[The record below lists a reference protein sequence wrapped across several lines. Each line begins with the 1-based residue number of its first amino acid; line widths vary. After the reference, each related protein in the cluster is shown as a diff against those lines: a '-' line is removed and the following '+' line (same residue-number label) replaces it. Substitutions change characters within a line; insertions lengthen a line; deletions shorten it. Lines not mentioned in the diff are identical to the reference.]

1 MGVNVCFKHL
11 FDRKAYEIVWCLRV
25 CPQRPPGH
33 SFQDSSAEVIAMP
46 DYKAPLRDIRF
57 VRDELLGYEAHYQSL
72 PACHD
77 ATPDMVDAILE
88 EGAKFCEQVLA
99 PLNRVGDTE
108 GCTWSES
115 GVKTPTGFK
124 QAYKQFVEGG
134 WPSLAHDVAHGGQGL
149 PESLGL
155 AVSEMIGEA
164 NWSWGMYPGLSHGAM
179 NTISEH
185 GTPEQQEAYLTKLVS
200 GEWTGTMC
208 LTESHCG
215 TDLGMLRTRAEP
227 QADGT
232 YKVTGTKIFISAGE
246 HDMADNIVHIV
257 LARLPDAP
265 AGTKGISLFIVPK
278 FLSAA
283 NGGIGERNAVNCGSI
298 EHKMGIHGNATCVMN
313 FDGATGYLIGPPN
326 KGLNCMFTFMNTARL
341 GTALQ
346 GLAHAEIAFQG
357 GLKYARDRLQM
368 RSLTG
373 PKAPDKA
380 ADPIIV
386 HPDVR
391 RMLLTMKA
399 FAEGTRAMVYFTAK
413 QVDIVKYSDDA
424 EQKKSADALL
434 AFMTPIAKAFMTE
447 VGFEAANHGV
457 QVYGGHGFI
466 AEWGM
471 EQNVR
476 DSRISMLYEGTTGI
490 QALDLLGRKVLMTQ
504 GEALK
509 GFTRIVHKFCQG
521 NEGNEAVQ
529 EFVTP
534 LAALNKE
541 WGELT
546 MKVGM
551 AAMKDREEVGA
562 ASVDYIM
569 YSGYAC
575 LAYFWADMARLSA
588 EKLAAGTS
596 DEAFY
601 RAKIQTARFYF
612 QRILPRTRTHVATI
626 LSGAAN
632 LMDMKEEDFG
642 LAY

>member
-1 MGVNVCFKHL
+1 
-11 FDRKAYEIVWCLRV
+11 
-25 CPQRPPGH
+25 
-33 SFQDSSAEVIAMP
+33 MP

-72 PACHD
+72 PACQD

-124 QAYKQFVEGG
+124 AAYKQFVEGG

-155 AVSEMIGEA
+155 AVSEMVGEA

-185 GTPEQQEAYLTKLVS
+185 GTPEQQDAYLTKLVS

-208 LTESHCG
+208 LTEPHCG
-215 TDLGMLRTRAEP
+215 TDLGMLRTKAEP
-227 QADGT
+227 QADGS
-232 YKVTGTKIFISAGE
+232 YKVTGTKIFITGGE
-246 HDMADNIVHIV
+246 HDLTENIIHLV
-257 LARLPDAP
+257 LAKLPDAP
-265 AGTKGISLFIVPK
+265 AGPKGISLFLVPK
-278 FLSAA
+278 FMVNADGSL
-283 NGGIGERNAVNCGSI
+283 GERNSVSCGSI
-298 EHKMGIHGNATCVMN
+298 EHKMGIQASATCVMN
-313 FDGATGYLIGPPN
+313 FDAAVGYLVGEPN
-326 KGLNCMFTFMNTARL
+326 KGLAAMFTMMNYERL
-341 GTALQ
+341 GVGIQ
-346 GLAHAEIAFQG
+346 GLASAERSYQNAVE
-357 GLKYARDRLQM
+357 YARDRLQM

-373 PKAPDKA
+373 PKAPDKV

-399 FAEGTRAMVYFTAK
+399 CNEGGRAFSTYVAMQLDTAK
-413 QVDIVKYSDDA
+413 YSEDPATRKRA
-424 EQKKSADALL
+424 EDLVALL
-434 AFMTPIAKAFMTE
+434 TPVAKAFLTDLGLE
-447 VGFEAANHGV
+447 TTVHGQ
-457 QVYGGHGFI
+457 QVFGGHGFI
-466 AEWGM
+466 REWGQ
-471 EQNVR
+471 EQLVR
-476 DSRISMLYEGTTGI
+476 DVRITQIYEGTNGI

-509 GFTRIVHKFCQG
+509 SFTKIVHKFCQA
-521 NEGNEAVQ
+521 NEGNEAVN

-534 LAALNKE
+534 LAQLNKE

-546 MKVGM
+546 MKIGM

-562 ASVDYIM
+562 ASVDYLM

-575 LAYFWADMARLSA
+575 LAYFWAEMARLAA

-596 DEAFY
+596 EEAFY
-601 RAKIQTARFYF
+601 TAKLQTARFYF
-612 QRILPRTRTHVATI
+612 QRILPRTRTHVAAI
-626 LSGAAN
+626 LSGASN
-632 LMDMKEEDFG
+632 LMDMNEEHFG
-642 LAY
+642 LSY

>member
-1 MGVNVCFKHL
+1 
-11 FDRKAYEIVWCLRV
+11 
-25 CPQRPPGH
+25 
-33 SFQDSSAEVIAMP
+33 MP

-72 PACHD
+72 PGCED
-77 ATPDMVDAILE
+77 ATPDMVNAILD

-124 QAYKQFVEGG
+124 EAYQQFVEGG
-134 WPSLAHDVAHGGQGL
+134 WPSLAHDVEHGGQGL

-155 AVSEMIGEA
+155 AISEMIGQA

-179 NTISEH
+179 NTLHAH
-185 GTPEQQEAYLTKLVS
+185 GTPEQQQTYLTKLVS
-200 GEWTGTMC
+200 GQWTGTMC
-208 LTESHCG
+208 LTEPHCG
-215 TDLGMLRTRAEP
+215 TDLGMLRTKAEP
-227 QADGT
+227 QADGS

-246 HDMADNIVHIV
+246 HDMAENIVHIV

-278 FLSAA
+278 FLPNAEGEA
-283 NGGIGERNAVNCGSI
+283 GERNGVSCGSI

-313 FDGATGYLIGPPN
+313 FDGATGFLIGPPN

-346 GLAHAEIAFQG
+346 GLAHAEVAFQG
-357 GLKYARDRLQM
+357 GIKYARERLQM

-373 PKAPDKA
+373 PKAPEKA

-399 FAEGTRAMVYFTAK
+399 FAEGNRAMLYFAAK
-413 QVDIVKYSDDA
+413 QVDVMQRSQDE
-424 EQKKSADALL
+424 EQRKAADAML
-434 AFMTPIAKAFMTE
+434 AFLTPIAKAFMTE

-457 QVYGGHGFI
+457 QIYGGHGFI

-476 DSRISMLYEGTTGI
+476 DSRISCLYEGTTGI
-490 QALDLLGRKVLMTQ
+490 QALDLMGRKTMQLQ
-504 GEALK
+504 GAGLRVFLGMIEAFCREHDGTPGLAE
-509 GFTRIVHKFCQG
+509 FIAPLRAHAAQWQQLTARIA
-521 NEGNEAVQ
+521 ERASAD
-529 EFVTP
+529 P
-534 LAALNKE
+534 
-541 WGELT
+541 
-546 MKVGM
+546 
-551 AAMKDREEVGA
+551 EEIGA
-562 ASVDYIM
+562 AAHDYLFF
-569 YSGYAC
+569 SGYVA
-575 LAYFWADMARLSA
+575 LAYWWARSVAVADASSRS
-588 EKLAAGTS
+588 ETFKAGKR
-596 DEAFY
+596 E
-601 RAKIQTARFYF
+601 TARFYF
-612 QRILPRTRTHVATI
+612 ARILPRTLGHAAAIESGPATLLSVADEAFD
-626 LSGAAN
+626 S
-632 LMDMKEEDFG
+632 
-642 LAY
+642 